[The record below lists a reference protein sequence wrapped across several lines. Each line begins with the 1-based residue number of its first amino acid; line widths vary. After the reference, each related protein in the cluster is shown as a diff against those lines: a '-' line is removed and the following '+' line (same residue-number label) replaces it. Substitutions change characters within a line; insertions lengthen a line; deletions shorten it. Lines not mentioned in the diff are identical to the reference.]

1 VPQHSKDY
9 VVVPPATIAKARW
22 EYTAPGLEGRSVQEV
37 LETVYTV
44 LADQVLPEAERLLR
58 PPAEESEP
66 QAPRP

>member
-44 LADQVLPEAERLLR
+44 LADQVLPRSRTSA
-58 PPAEESEP
+58 
-66 QAPRP
+66 